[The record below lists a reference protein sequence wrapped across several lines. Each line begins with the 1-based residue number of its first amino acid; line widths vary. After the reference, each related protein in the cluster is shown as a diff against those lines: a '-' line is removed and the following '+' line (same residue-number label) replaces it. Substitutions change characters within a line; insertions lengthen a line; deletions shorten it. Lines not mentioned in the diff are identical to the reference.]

1 MPTANRD
8 DYSKPMKKAPMFA
21 NRCAEDGELF
31 ADGQTPDGHGGVPA
45 KVKFCRTLFD
55 LPPSVRQN
63 RDRHSAR

>member
-31 ADGQTPDGHGGVPA
+31 AEEH
-45 KVKFCRTLFD
+45 TLTTTAECP
-55 LPPSVRQN
+55 LK
-63 RDRHSAR
+63 